1 MTLQAKKGLANKSVE
16 ALVASLHRCVEEFV
30 GDNTNSQIFDLAT
43 LPLRY
48 VESLTSGGAVKD
60 EVEGTDLTAHAT
72 GYAVDYLTGV
82 ITCGDGTDGF
92 KPGAAAAV
100 VVTYYA
106 KKFTRRKSAAAVVVG
121 AAEADLVAIMPV
133 KGCDYVEI
141 LAQELDG
148 QGATIRVY
156 SAEKEAGAQHQVGSD
171 QTLAASGKGRYLV
184 SSPGNWLVVRAV
196 RSGGTNASVTCSV
209 VAKSN

>member
-30 GDNTNSQIFDLAT
+30 GDNTNDQIFDLAT

-72 GYAVDYLTGV
+72 GYAVDYLTGA

-92 KPGAAAAV
+92 KPGAAAAL
-100 VVTYYA
+100 
-106 KKFTRRKSAAAVVVG
+106 
-121 AAEADLVAIMPV
+121 LV
-133 KGCDYVEI
+133 
-141 LAQELDG
+141 
-148 QGATIRVY
+148 
-156 SAEKEAGAQHQVGSD
+156 
-171 QTLAASGKGRYLV
+171 
-184 SSPGNWLVVRAV
+184 
-196 RSGGTNASVTCSV
+196 
-209 VAKSN
+209 